1 MSKLDI
7 EVGRPLTIREVCD
20 ELRLSRNTVYALIQ
34 AGKLPA
40 FRAGKQRYRVEPD
53 DLRRY
58 KDAQRAIPAATSE
71 PR

>member
-1 MSKLDI
+1 MSRAAI
-7 EVGRPLTIREVCD
+7 ETERPLTIREVCA

-34 AGKLPA
+34 SGQLSA
-40 FRAGKQRYRVEPD
+40 FRAGKQHYRVEAA

-58 KDAQRAIPAATSE
+58 KEVQRAAPGVE